1 MNQVSKIKIR
11 ISAVLLLL
19 LFMLPIFTQL
29 SHAFSHH
36 EHPVCTDTTTHI
48 HKLEKDCSISDFH
61 FTAFNFSIFNYAT
74 PYEVIEFNHPI
85 SHYKPLTVLETSYN
99 YLLRGPPGFQ
109 QFI

>member
-1 MNQVSKIKIR
+1 MKQHKDIR
-11 ISAVLLLL
+11 VKISAGLLLL

-36 EHPVCTDTTTHI
+36 DHPVCTDTSIHI
-48 HKLEKDCSISDFH
+48 HKPEKDCSISDFQ
-61 FTAFNFSIFNYAT
+61 FTAFHFNLFNYT
-74 PYEVIEFNHPI
+74 IPYEVKKITSLP
-85 SHYKPLTVLETSYN
+85 SHYKALTAVETSYN